1 MFVVSGGPGERKES
15 CTTAQ
20 PPSRVQSHGPNI
32 KMRGSRGSTLQN
44 TSAASRVPK
53 LRWCKILSMHSIR
66 KSVLQVFVFDT
77 LAFSVFSFALSPVT
91 KHDLPYSE
99 GSAQPAKA
107 SAQSTRGRQEQLAAR
122 TWQTLSADAC
132 GHNILFPVCAFPF
145 PGISKARSHLI
156 ATVCFSI
163 QCVAFYCLDN
173 VL

>member
-53 LRWCKILSMHSIR
+53 LRWCKILSMHRIR
-66 KSVLQVFVFDT
+66 KTNRQFFDKSM
-77 LAFSVFSFALSPVT
+77 FSIFLFALTPFT
-91 KHDLPYSE
+91 KHELPSSE

-132 GHNILFPVCAFPF
+132 GHNTLFPVRAFPF

>member
-1 MFVVSGGPGERKES
+1 MFYKFLFLTHWRS
-15 CTTAQ
+15 Q
-20 PPSRVQSHGPNI
+20 FSRLHCPL
-32 KMRGSRGSTLQN
+32 LQN
-44 TSAASRVPK
+44 TTYPTAKGRLSQQRHRPSQPEAGRNSSQHALGRHSRQTRVG
-53 LRWCKILSMHSIR
+53 I
-66 KSVLQVFVFDT
+66 LQVFVFDT

-132 GHNILFPVCAFPF
+132 GHNILFPVRAFPF

>member
-1 MFVVSGGPGERKES
+1 ME
-15 CTTAQ
+15 
-20 PPSRVQSHGPNI
+20 
-32 KMRGSRGSTLQN
+32 
-44 TSAASRVPK
+44 
-53 LRWCKILSMHSIR
+53 WCKWGHILTRYVQNRQTDNEKSMCRRTKRKNSLLSIR